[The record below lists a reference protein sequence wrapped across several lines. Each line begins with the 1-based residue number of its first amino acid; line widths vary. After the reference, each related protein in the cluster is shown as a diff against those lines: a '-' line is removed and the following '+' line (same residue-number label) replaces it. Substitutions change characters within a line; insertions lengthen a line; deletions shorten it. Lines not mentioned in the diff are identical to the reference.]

1 MVVVPEP
8 VGNALIISATDT
20 RYYDQILELIED
32 LDAQPPQV
40 MIQVILAEVELEN
53 LHEFGVELGIQD
65 SLLFD
70 RSLLGSV
77 LTPGYDFNNKPLGN
91 ANTPQSLATKDN
103 VGGQA
108 ISHFSLGR
116 TNSDTGFG
124 GLVLSASSENISV
137 LLRALNH
144 LATWKSSAALR

>member
-1 MVVVPEP
+1 M
-8 VGNALIISATDT
+8 
-20 RYYDQILELIED
+20 
-32 LDAQPPQV
+32 
-40 MIQVILAEVELEN
+40 
-53 LHEFGVELGIQD
+53 
-65 SLLFD
+65 
-70 RSLLGSV
+70 
-77 LTPGYDFNNKPLGN
+77 TPGYDFNNKPLGN

-137 LLRALNH
+137 LLRALNQSRNMEI
-144 LATWKSSAALR
+144 LSRPQVMTLDNQPAFIQVGERVPRIVGTSINQVGQVNNIELENVGLILGVTPRISPDAWS